1 MSIPNPHYIIVSS
14 KLGPSKKPKHHQTEE
29 DALAEAERLALLH
42 RDDSFQ
48 VYKSHRFVKARMVD
62 VFDNS
67 ECPEPLRVF
76 ARRCSDCGGFSD
88 NNGTNLCDDC
98 IPF

>member
-1 MSIPNPHYIIVSS
+1 MDRRMSIPPSHYIVVSM
-14 KLGPSKKPKHHQTEE
+14 KLGPSKKPRYHQTEE

-62 VFDNS
+62 VFDNVP
-67 ECPEPLRVF
+67 CPDGSLYR
-76 ARRCSDCGGFSD
+76 AI
-88 NNGTNLCDDC
+88 DDDD